1 MKYVLIFFVRFY
13 RLCISPLGLPCCRF
27 YPSCYAYA
35 VESLQKYGMLKGTW
49 LAVKRIL
56 KCHPFHKGGYDP
68 VP

>member
-27 YPSCYAYA
+27 YPSCSAYA

-56 KCHPFHKGGYDP
+56 KCHPFHKGGSDP